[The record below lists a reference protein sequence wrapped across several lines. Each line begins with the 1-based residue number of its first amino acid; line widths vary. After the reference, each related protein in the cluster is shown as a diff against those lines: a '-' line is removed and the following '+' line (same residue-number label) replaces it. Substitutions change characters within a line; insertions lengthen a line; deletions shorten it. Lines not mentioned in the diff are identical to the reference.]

1 MNLNTS
7 FDAADSLKTEIGFVN
22 LYAERG
28 KLVAITI
35 DSKPAQKIG
44 SDAVIDKSK
53 SQLTEYFAGKRK
65 TFDLP
70 TDLRG
75 TEFQKSVWKIIDGI
89 KFGEA
94 LTYADIAARIGKP
107 KAARAV
113 GGAVGANPVPLVIP
127 CHRVLG
133 ASGKITGYSG
143 GEGLPT
149 KRRLLKL
156 EQIASVE

>member
-7 FDAADSLKTEIGFVN
+7 FDASDFLKTEIGFVN
-22 LYAERG
+22 LYSEHG

-35 DSKPAQKIG
+35 DPAPAQKIG
-44 SDAVIDKSK
+44 SDPVLEKSK
-53 SQLTEYFAGKRK
+53 SQLAEYFAGKRK
-65 TFDLP
+65 TFDLAVE
-70 TDLRG
+70 LRG
-75 TEFQKSVWKIIDGI
+75 TEFQKSVWRVIDQI
-89 KFGEA
+89 KFGET
-94 LTYADIAARIGKP
+94 LSYADIASRVGKP

-113 GGAVGANPVPLVIP
+113 GGAVGANPVPLIVP

-149 KRRLLKL
+149 KRKLLTL
-156 EQIASVE
+156 EQITSVE